1 MFPGA
6 DATTQR
12 FDDNFSGSFSGGP
25 RKGVLHTT
33 ETETWPGYDG
43 GASAPHFTVNGTK
56 VRQHFP
62 ISMPSRALQNVDGG
76 VRTNR
81 DGAIQ
86 IEIVCYSDEVIAED
100 VGGIK
105 VRELPAATLDT
116 IAGLMRWIEANAG
129 VERKTLPAARWKR
142 FPASFGVGN
151 GVRMSKAEW
160 DAFDGWCGHMHVP
173 ENVHGDPSVININH
187 LMGDIDM
194 PLTDEEIEK
203 IAIRSAEMVW
213 NRFKLR
219 TGPSGQTLVT
229 LRDALE
235 EIYKDA
241 VEDDT

>member
-6 DATTQR
+6 DATSQR

-33 ETETWPGYDG
+33 ETESWPPYDG

-62 ISMPSRALQNVDGG
+62 ISMPSRGLFNEDGG
-76 VRTNR
+76 VETNR

-86 IEIVCYSDEVIAED
+86 IEIVCYSEEPKAEK

-105 VRELPAATLDT
+105 VRELPTATLDT

-129 VERKTLPAARWKR
+129 VKRKTLPADRWKR
-142 FPASFGVGN
+142 FPASFGKGN

-194 PLTDEEIEK
+194 PLTEQEIEQ
-203 IAIRSAEMVW
+203 IAIKSAEMVW
-213 NRFKLR
+213 TRFRLR
-219 TGPSGQTLVT
+219 IGPGDQTVS

-241 VEDDT
+241 VEDNT